1 MAAATPTHSSPVKGA
16 IVIAFLRMLSFLP
29 LPLSSKIT
37 AVIAWF
43 TYHTN
48 SSTKKVTEANLKLC
62 YPNLS
67 KKERDQLT
75 RKSIKASGK
84 LMAETAK
91 VWLRPAPQTLPM
103 ITDVEGEEYFHQ
115 LNNDPTTG
123 TLMISPHL
131 GNWEL
136 VWSYLAYNHQSSGLY
151 RPPKIKQL
159 EKIILEGRRTGGGQ
173 IIKTTKMEVRKML
186 RVLNN
191 AECLFLLPD
200 QQPAMGSGVF
210 APFYGHQAYTM
221 TLLQGLAQRT
231 GAKILMV
238 TCIRTEKG
246 FTLSF
251 RPVDID
257 PTLTNEEYA
266 EQLNLNLQ
274 QEIDKTPEQYE
285 WAYKRFKAS
294 PEGVASRY

>member
-1 MAAATPTHSSPVKGA
+1 SSPVKGA
-16 IVIAFLRMLSFLP
+16 IAIAFLRMLSFLP
-29 LPLSSKIT
+29 LTISSKIT
-37 AVIAWF
+37 AVIAWL
-43 TYHTN
+43 TYYTN
-48 SSTKKVTEANLKLC
+48 SSSRKTTEANLKLC

-67 KKERDQLT
+67 DKERDELT

-103 ITDVEGEEYFHQ
+103 ITDVEGEDYFHQ
-115 LNNDPTTG
+115 LNNDPDTG
-123 TLMISPHL
+123 TLLISPHL

-136 VWSYLAYNHQSSGLY
+136 IWSYLAYNYQSSGLY
-151 RPPKIKQL
+151 RPPKIKEL
-159 EKIILEGRRTGGGQ
+159 EKVILEGRRTGGGQ

-186 RVLNN
+186 KVLKN
-191 AECLFLLPD
+191 AESLFLLPD
-200 QQPAMGSGVF
+200 QQPVMGSGVF

-221 TLLQGLAQRT
+221 TLLQGLVQRT

-238 TCIRTEKG
+238 TCIRTTRG

-251 RPVDID
+251 SPVDID
-257 PTLTNEEYA
+257 SALTNEEYA
-266 EQLNLNLQ
+266 EQLNLHLQ
-274 QEIDKTPEQYE
+274 QEIDKNPTQYE

-294 PEGVASRY
+294 PEGTAHRY